1 MRHPRFLR
9 RFSRQYS
16 RRSGLALLAFVA
28 LLLFAPLAALGYI
41 VYLKDGSTITAKGKY
56 RVENGRAI
64 ITLPNGTQSF
74 IPASQIDVKRTEEA
88 NRDGYEGAVVLPN
101 TTQDVGTPTQPGKDK
116 TLADLISRKEA
127 APRELP
133 VSRRETGTASGRL
146 VKTRAGYY
154 DLTTLARKPYP
165 HSDITAEIQ
174 QFLRGQGIEGVE
186 IYEGTQGDRPL
197 LEITTNSEG
206 SVFKAL
212 TTTSTTLLHLR
223 DRFPA
228 QVAAVELLL
237 TTPSRERAGQ
247 FVITPEM
254 ATELVS
260 KKVDVTYFFVKNV
273 QF

>member
-1 MRHPRFLR
+1 MRYP
-9 RFSRQYS
+9 
-16 RRSGLALLAFVA
+16 RRSRLTALVFLALFTLAPMMV
-28 LLLFAPLAALGYI
+28 LGYT
-41 VYLKDGSTITAKGKY
+41 VYLKDGSTITAKTKY
-56 RVENGRAI
+56 KIENSRAI
-64 ITLPNGTQSF
+64 ITLPNGTQTF
-74 IPASQIDVKRTEEA
+74 VPASQIDVKRTDEA
-88 NRDGYEGAVVLPN
+88 NRHGYESAVVLPG
-101 TTQDVGTPTQPGKDK
+101 TTQDVGSTPSAPVKDK

-133 VSRRETGTASGRL
+133 VSRRETNTSSGRL

-165 HSDITAEIQ
+165 NADVTAETQ
-174 QFLRGQGIEGVE
+174 RFFRGQGIEGVE

-212 TTTSTTLLHLR
+212 TTTATALLHLR

-228 QVAAVELLL
+228 QVSAVELLL

-260 KKVDVTYFFVKNV
+260 KKVDVTFFFVKNV

>member
-1 MRHPRFLR
+1 MRHPRFPR
-9 RFSRQYS
+9 RFPL
-16 RRSGLALLAFVA
+16 RSGLALLAFVA
-28 LLLFAPLAALGYI
+28 LLTLAPLAALGYVI
-41 VYLKDGSTITAKGKY
+41 YLKDGSTVTAKGKY
-56 RVENGRAI
+56 RIENGRAI

-74 IPASQIDVKRTEEA
+74 IPANQIDTKRTEEA
-88 NRDGYEGAVVLPN
+88 NRDGYEGAVVLPG
-101 TTQDVGTPTQPGKDK
+101 TSQDVGTPTQPVKDK
-116 TLADLISRKEA
+116 TLADLISRREA

-133 VSRRETGTASGRL
+133 LSRREANTATSGRL

-165 HSDITAEIQ
+165 HAGVTAEIQ
-174 QFLRGQGIEGVE
+174 NFLRGQGIEGVE
-186 IYEGTQGDRPL
+186 IYEGSHADRPL

-212 TTTSTTLLHLR
+212 TTTSTALLHLR

-228 QVAAVELLL
+228 QVSAVELLL

-247 FVITPEM
+247 FVITPGM

>member
-1 MRHPRFLR
+1 MR
-9 RFSRQYS
+9 RFRH
-16 RRSGLALLAFVA
+16 AFLAFVT
-28 LLLFAPLAALGYI
+28 LLTLAPLAALGYI
-41 VYLKDGSTITAKGKY
+41 VYLKDGSTVTAKGKY

-88 NRDGYEGAVVLPN
+88 NRDGYEGAVVLPG
-101 TTQDVGTPTQPGKDK
+101 TSQDGGPAPTATKDK

-127 APRELP
+127 APRDLP
-133 VSRRETGTASGRL
+133 LSRRETNTAAPGRL

-165 HSDITAEIQ
+165 HADVTAETQ
-174 QFLRGQGIEGVE
+174 QFFRGQGLEGVE

-212 TTTSTTLLHLR
+212 NTTSTALLHLR

-254 ATELVS
+254 ATELIS
-260 KKVDVTYFFVKNV
+260 KKVDVTFFFVKNV

>member
-1 MRHPRFLR
+1 MRHPRLPR
-9 RFSRQYS
+9 LSNPSRLAVLAF
-16 RRSGLALLAFVA
+16 LALLT
-28 LLLFAPLAALGYI
+28 LAPLAAPGSVI
-41 VYLKDGSTITAKGKY
+41 YLKDGSTITAKGKY
-56 RVENGRAI
+56 RIENGRAI
-64 ITLPNGTQSF
+64 ITLPNGTQTF
-74 IPASQIDVKRTEEA
+74 VPASQIDVKRTEEA
-88 NRDGYEGAVVLPN
+88 NRDGYEGAVVLPGTSQDLG
-101 TTQDVGTPTQPGKDK
+101 TTGTPPAKDK

-133 VSRRETGTASGRL
+133 VSRRETNTASGRL

-154 DLTTLARKPYP
+154 DLTTLTRKPYP
-165 HSDITAEIQ
+165 DADVTAEVQ
-174 QFLRGQGIEGVE
+174 RFFRGQGIEGVA

-212 TTTSTTLLHLR
+212 NTTSTALLHLR

>member
-1 MRHPRFLR
+1 MRRLR
-9 RFSRQYS
+9 RAF
-16 RRSGLALLAFVA
+16 LAFA
-28 LLLFAPLAALGYI
+28 TLLTLAPLAALGYI
-41 VYLKDGSTITAKGKY
+41 IYLKDGSTVTAKGKY

-74 IPASQIDVKRTEEA
+74 IPASQIDVKRTEEV
-88 NRDGYEGAVVLPN
+88 NREGYEGAVVLPG
-101 TTQDVGTPTQPGKDK
+101 TSQDVGPTGQPVKDK

-127 APRELP
+127 APRDLP
-133 VSRRETGTASGRL
+133 LSRREAPSATSGRL

-154 DLTTLARKPYP
+154 DLTTFARKPYP
-165 HSDITAEIQ
+165 HPDVTAEIQ
-174 QFLRGQGIEGVE
+174 TFFRGQGVEGVE
-186 IYEGTQGDRPL
+186 IYEGTQGDRPM
-197 LEITTNSEG
+197 LEITANSEG

-212 TTTSTTLLHLR
+212 TTTSTALLHLR

-254 ATELVS
+254 ATELIS

>member
-1 MRHPRFLR
+1 MRHPRLAVLAF
-9 RFSRQYS
+9 
-16 RRSGLALLAFVA
+16 LALLT
-28 LLLFAPLAALGYI
+28 LAPMTVLGYV

-56 RVENGRAI
+56 RIEKGRAI
-64 ITLPNGTQSF
+64 ITLPNGTQTF
-74 IPASQIDVKRTEEA
+74 VPASQIDVKRTEEA
-88 NRDGYEGAVVLPN
+88 NRDGYEGAVVLPD
-101 TTQDVGTPTQPGKDK
+101 TTRDLGTTGTPPVKDK
-116 TLADLISRKEA
+116 TLADLITRKEA

-133 VSRRETGTASGRL
+133 VSRRETNTSSAGRL

-154 DLTTLARKPYP
+154 DLTTLARKPYS
-165 HSDITAEIQ
+165 HAEVTAEIQ
-174 QFLRGQGIEGVE
+174 RFFRGQGIEGVE
-186 IYEGTQGDRPL
+186 IYEGTQADRPL

-212 TTTSTTLLHLR
+212 NTTSTALLHLR

-228 QVAAVELLL
+228 QVAVIELLL

-247 FVITPEM
+247 FVLTPEM

>member
-1 MRHPRFLR
+1 
-9 RFSRQYS
+9 
-16 RRSGLALLAFVA
+16 
-28 LLLFAPLAALGYI
+28 LGYI
-41 VYLKDGSTITAKGKY
+41 VYLKDGSTVMAKGKY
-56 RVENGRAI
+56 RIENGRAI

-74 IPASQIDVKRTEEA
+74 IPENQIDVKRTEEA
-88 NRDGYEGAVVLPN
+88 NRDGYESAVVLPS
-101 TTQDVGTPTQPGKDK
+101 TTRDVGTPSRPVKDK
-116 TLADLISRKEA
+116 TLADLINRNEA

-133 VSRRETGTASGRL
+133 VSRREANPATSGRL

-154 DLTTLARKPYP
+154 DLTTFARKPYP
-165 HSDITAEIQ
+165 HPDATAEIQ
-174 QFLRGQGIEGVE
+174 KFFRGQGIEGVE

-212 TTTSTTLLHLR
+212 TTTATALLYLH
-223 DRFPA
+223 DRFPT
-228 QVAAVELLL
+228 QVAAIELLL
-237 TTPSRERAGQ
+237 TTPARERAGQ

-260 KKVDVTYFFVKNV
+260 KKIDVTYFFVKNV